1 MGLSTLDKFRAK
13 VQKRALPGILILTP
27 DGELRHINREGRDL
41 LSHLSPPVPPQKD
54 RSPPI
59 PKEIILLC
67 QQTKRSVT
75 DVSDRRSAVT
85 LYLPCQDPESLSSF
99 YYCRAFPLNQRDET
113 EKGPFVMV
121 LLEKISLRGEVPWEK
136 IQEIFHLTRREI
148 DILRLLFQGKSD
160 REMAKELFVSVYTIK
175 DHLGN
180 IRKKMQV
187 STRTKI
193 ITKVLQASQ

>member
-1 MGLSTLDKFRAK
+1 MGLSTFDEFRAK
-13 VQKRALPGILILTP
+13 VQKRALPGILIFTQ
-27 DGELRHINREGRDL
+27 DGELRYINREGRVL
-41 LSHLSPPVPPQKD
+41 LSHLSPPAPSEKD

-59 PKEIILLC
+59 PKEIIFLC
-67 QQTKRSVT
+67 QQTKQSIT
-75 DVSDRRSAVT
+75 DPSDRRSAVT
-85 LYLPCQDPESLSSF
+85 LYLPCQDPESPSSF

-136 IQEIFHLTRREI
+136 IQEIFHLTKREI

-160 REMAKELFVSVYTIK
+160 KQMAEELFVSVYTIK

-193 ITKVLQASQ
+193 ITKVLEASQ